1 MLLAW
6 MFVRVR
12 SDRRK
17 VLSTR
22 NSPRHGDWLFDL
34 DDAAEARRF
43 VELRQKTAM
52 QTIAKV
58 LAGQ

>member
-1 MLLAW
+1 MLLVW

-12 SDRRK
+12 SDCRK
-17 VLSTR
+17 ELSTR

>member
-1 MLLAW
+1 MLLVW

-12 SDRRK
+12 SDRRI

-22 NSPRHGDWLFDL
+22 NSLRHGDWLFDL

>member
-1 MLLAW
+1 

-17 VLSTR
+17 EISTR

-34 DDAAEARRF
+34 DDAAEARTF